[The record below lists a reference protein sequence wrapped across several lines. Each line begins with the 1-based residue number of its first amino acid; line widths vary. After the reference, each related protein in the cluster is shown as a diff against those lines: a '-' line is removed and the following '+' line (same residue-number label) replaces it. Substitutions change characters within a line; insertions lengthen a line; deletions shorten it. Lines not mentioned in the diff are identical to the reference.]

1 MPSIAGT
8 VMSATKDD
16 RGRRK
21 ACRRTRKK
29 MAIQPMVICVLALLS
44 SVARGS
50 YDDYYAAY
58 DDAYAANKNYYDDQY
73 KANNGGGG
81 GDDAYYTDD
90 ANSNDDAAAGDDAAA
105 DDQNA
110 AGDDA
115 AGDDAAVAG
124 DDANSSGGGGD
135 DAYAQEQRNYQL
147 SDDDLFHW
155 NANVGFGGVS
165 VMPASC
171 IN

>member
-73 KANNGGGG
+73 KANNGGG

>member
-81 GDDAYYTDD
+81 DDAYYTDD
-90 ANSNDDAAAGDDAAA
+90 ANSNDVAAAGDDAAA

-124 DDANSSGGGGD
+124 DDANSSGGD
-135 DAYAQEQRNYQL
+135 DAYSQEQRNYQL

>member
-81 GDDAYYTDD
+81 DDAYYTDD

-124 DDANSSGGGGD
+124 DDANSGGGGGD